1 MDGYVN
7 LDRVEA
13 PGVDVVHDLE
23 VTPYPFQD
31 DSFDEIYTSMVLEH
45 VKNLSGAMDDLYR
58 ISKH

>member
-7 LDRVEA
+7 LDRVDA

-31 DSFDEIYTSMVLEH
+31 DSIDEIYTSMVLEH
-45 VKNLSGAMDDLYR
+45 VKNLSGAMDEIYR